1 MDSDLAQRHILGV
14 SLLRRSQALMLG
26 LIVLYIAAV
35 SLRLLPTVETGLLY
49 GFDSWEDASRVIPPL
64 RTGFFSRILPHGPL
78 FYVLMLQWCIV
89 SGMSVF
95 DAFLWFT
102 PFLSSV
108 LILPVFLLS
117 RELIG
122 DDRAGLYSS
131 LFAATSSFLLHFTT
145 TSVPE
150 AVGLTYII
158 FIIYLLYST
167 MVRRSLRH
175 LLMLILSYIGVVL
188 THHLTSFLFLVGLS
202 ILGLDA
208 LITRKRGWGRLPF
221 YLALFSVPSTFI
233 WWNWAIAD
241 WTIGM
246 MGRILT
252 TTSLLLV
259 FSVVTAGFFFLT
271 LFTVVADRMESFP
284 FSKDRE
290 LKLAASIAGVTAFL
304 LLAGFVVLA
313 TQTNYSLPMD
323 YVLIYGGSHMAFLYF
338 PTWLGFVLFFNQTRE
353 PWKRMFSLS
362 WCLGAYSVDLLLA
375 CASYWFVISYRTFSF
390 LILGGLPLL
399 GYGYSY
405 LSTLGHSRWRPAQGV
420 AIAYLAILLV
430 PLAFP
435 SASIAFGNEEFYK
448 APEYHS
454 AVWMRDHI
462 VEDTELDSDHRMGK
476 LLRYVTG
483 QFVWLGNESSWI
495 GNVTQ
500 TGETVAIDPSLE
512 YLVITSTMIEYLA
525 VDGMQ
530 YQGKPVTP
538 QILYY
543 LYSSPYVNL
552 IHSSDHSEIYR
563 NGRYNPRDT

>member
-1 MDSDLAQRHILGV
+1 
-14 SLLRRSQALMLG
+14 MLG

-188 THHLTSFLFLVGLS
+188 THHLTPFLFLVGLS

-259 FSVVTAGFFFLT
+259 FSVVAAGFFFLT
-271 LFTVVADRMESFP
+271 LFTVVADRMERFP

-405 LSTLGHSRWRPAQGV
+405 LSRLGHSRWRPAQGV

-525 VDGMQ
+525 VDGVQ

-563 NGRYNPRDT
+563 NGRYNPRGT